1 MVDPMVGCVCVG
13 GGGLR
18 PLLLDV
24 WIQYGDPFEPFSG
37 ERKPHNML
45 AWGWLRHM
53 IYHRS
58 TNTLAHIIYL
68 LYKS

>member
-1 MVDPMVGCVCVG
+1 MVDPMVGCVC

-45 AWGWLRHM
+45 AWGFA
-53 IYHRS
+53 
-58 TNTLAHIIYL
+58 T
-68 LYKS
+68 